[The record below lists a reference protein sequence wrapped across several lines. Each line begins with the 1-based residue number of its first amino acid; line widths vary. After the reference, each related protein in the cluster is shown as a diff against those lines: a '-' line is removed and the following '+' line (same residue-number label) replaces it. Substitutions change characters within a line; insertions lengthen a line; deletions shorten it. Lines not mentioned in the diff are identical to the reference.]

1 MRALHS
7 DYEEYRS
14 WPRWYYHMTFDSLE
28 KGQLFND
35 DGEYAHGMN
44 GVAIGQYIYNL
55 SIVAFNLMINHC
67 HILAHGSGED
77 LVKFFIFMKRRLN
90 DRLRDDGHP
99 TLPGNYGFKLVKVEG
114 PKQLVDTIIYI
125 ARNPV
130 KACPKST
137 ASGYMWGSTNLIFN
151 EMRNIYEKK
160 RLKELSRDE
169 KRTLFRSAVTLPDN
183 YCYNEKYGFILP
195 ESYVLTEKAE
205 EMLGNSWI
213 YSYRIIRDI
222 DGFLKI
228 TEGLGEEV
236 ILSEDELNGVIS
248 QTLKTMFKVNTLN
261 ELGADDRCR
270 LAMVLKNKYKVTV
283 KRIARKL
290 HIDVSTLNRL
300 FE

>member
-1 MRALHS
+1 MRALQNN
-7 DYEEYRS
+7 YEKYRS

-55 SIVAFNLMINHC
+55 TIVAFNLMINHC

-90 DRLRDDGHP
+90 DRLRSDGHP
-99 TLPGNYGFKLVKVEG
+99 TLPGNYGFKLVKVEDQ
-114 PKQLVDTIIYI
+114 KQLADTVIYI

-130 KACPKST
+130 KACPKAT

-151 EMRNIYEKK
+151 GMRNIYDKK
-160 RLKELSRDE
+160 PLNEFSRDE
-169 KRTLFRSAVTLPDN
+169 KRALFRSAVSLPDN
-183 YCYNEKYGFILP
+183 YYYNEKYGFILP

-205 EMLGNSWI
+205 QMFGNSWN
-213 YSYRIIRDI
+213 YSYRVVRDI
-222 DGFLKI
+222 DGYLKI
-228 TEGLGEEV
+228 AEGLGEAV
-236 ILSEDELNGVIS
+236 ILSEDELNDVIA
-248 QTLKTMFKVNTLN
+248 QTLKTIFKVNTLN
-261 ELGADDRCR
+261 DLGTDDRCR

>member
-1 MRALHS
+1 MRALQNN
-7 DYEEYRS
+7 YEKYRS

-55 SIVAFNLMINHC
+55 TIVAFNLMINHC
-67 HILAHGSGED
+67 HILAHGSGEY

-90 DRLRDDGHP
+90 DRLRSDGHP
-99 TLPGNYGFKLVKVEG
+99 TLPGNYGFKLVKVEDQ
-114 PKQLVDTIIYI
+114 KQLADTVIYI

-130 KACPKST
+130 KACPKAT

-160 RLKELSRDE
+160 PLNEFSRDE
-169 KRTLFRSAVTLPDN
+169 KRALFRSAVSLPDN
-183 YCYNEKYGFILP
+183 YYYNEKYGFILP

-205 EMLGNSWI
+205 QMFGNSWN
-213 YSYRIIRDI
+213 YSYRVVRDI
-222 DGFLKI
+222 DGYLKI
-228 TEGLGEEV
+228 AEGLGEAV
-236 ILSEDELNGVIS
+236 ILSEDELNDIIAKK
-248 QTLKTMFKVNTLN
+248 LKTIFKVNTLN
-261 ELGADDRCR
+261 DLGTDDRCR